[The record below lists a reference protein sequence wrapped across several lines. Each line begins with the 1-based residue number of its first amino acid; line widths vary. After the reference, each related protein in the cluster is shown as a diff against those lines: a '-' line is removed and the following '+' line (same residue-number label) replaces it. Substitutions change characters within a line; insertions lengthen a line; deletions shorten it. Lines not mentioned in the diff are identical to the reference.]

1 MRTVSAMDVR
11 KRFGEL
17 LDLAASGERIVIE
30 RDRRPLAYLVS
41 VEDGLRLDGPSP
53 QVVAGRLAALDRL
66 AAVAA
71 DQTVRTAP
79 GAAAEVRADRDRR

>member
-1 MRTVSAMDVR
+1 MRTVSAMSVR

-17 LDLAASGERIVIE
+17 LDAAASGERIVIE

-66 AAVAA
+66 AALAA
-71 DQTVRTAP
+71 DQTVQTAP
-79 GAAAEVRADRDRR
+79 GAAEEVRADRDRQ